1 MNKSPSHTKDV
12 TGFFLILTF
21 VFGVSVRVFPL
32 LRVDFPLVDGGMFYT
47 MIKDLLAANFSLP
60 AFTTYNQAQIP
71 FAYPPFAFY
80 IAGLLNS
87 VFNIPILIIIKWQ
100 PVITT
105 ILNIPLFYF
114 FSEKFLDSKPRAA
127 LATLIFTLTPNSYWW
142 NIVGGG
148 LTRSLGTFF
157 FTSTILCVHQTY
169 QRRTKAWVVAAII
182 SATGSVL
189 SHPAWALHA
198 IVASA
203 LLFWFF
209 GKDKQGIVLS
219 AVVVLGV
226 LVLASPWWVTVLQ
239 HHGLTPLINASQVTH
254 SRLLFWTVF
263 FALSFTGEYAPVIAV
278 IGMIGFFMH
287 FAKKDY
293 FPIIWVL
300 LCLFIDPRGGLPVSI
315 FPFSIMAVTVF
326 TDGIAPRLLSASAET
341 PSPELWMNALKIISG
356 KLFFGFFILL
366 FAYNAFQIS
375 NTISYQVLGAEEIK
389 AINWARENTGSRSR
403 FLIFDE
409 QGNPLLSPLTEWFP
423 ALAERRSIATIQGT
437 EWLTGNEYYN
447 KQYQVITDIHQC
459 LYQDMECLHKLQD
472 GLSDGYDY
480 IMLSGSGQKENRNQL
495 PLFVSLSESQNFTLV
510 YTSSNIFIFQRHNS
524 SFH

>member
-1 MNKSPSHTKDV
+1 MNKPSSHAKDV
-12 TGFFLILTF
+12 TIFFLILTF
-21 VFGVSVRVFPL
+21 VFGVTVRVFPVF
-32 LRVDFPLVDGGMFYT
+32 RNSFPLVDGGMFYT
-47 MIKDLLAANFSLP
+47 MIKDLQAGNFFLP
-60 AFTTYNQAQIP
+60 EVTTYNQAQIP
-71 FAYPPFAFY
+71 FAYPPLAFY
-80 IAGLLNS
+80 IAGLLNT
-87 VFNIPILIIIKWQ
+87 VFNISILNILKWL
-100 PVITT
+100 PVSIS

-114 FSEKFLDSKPRAA
+114 FSKKFLDSEPRAA
-127 LATLIFTLTPNSYWW
+127 LATIIFALTPNSYWW

-157 FTSTILCVHQTY
+157 FTATLLCVHQMY

-182 SATGSVL
+182 SAAGSVL

-198 IVASA
+198 IVASI

-219 AVVVLGV
+219 AIVALGV
-226 LVLASPWWVTVLQ
+226 LVLTSPWWMTVLQ
-239 HHGLTPLINASQVTH
+239 HHGLTALINASQVTH

-263 FALSFTGEYAPVIAV
+263 FALSFTGEYTPVIAV
-278 IGMIGFFMH
+278 FGIIGFFMY

-293 FPIIWVL
+293 FLIMWVL

-326 TDGIAPRLLSASAET
+326 TDGIAPRLLSANTGT
-341 PSPELWMNALKIISG
+341 PSPELWMDALKIISG

-366 FAYNAFQIS
+366 FVYNAFQVS
-375 NTISYQVLGAEEIK
+375 NTLSHQVLGAEEIK
-389 AINWARENTGSRSR
+389 AIEWVREKTNSNSR

-437 EWLTGNEYYN
+437 EWLAGKNHYN
-447 KQYQVITDIHQC
+447 NQYTVIMDIHQC
-459 LYQDMECLHKLQD
+459 LYREVECIYKLQD
-472 GLSDGYDY
+472 GLPDQYDY
-480 IMLSGSGQKENRNQL
+480 ILLSSNYQEGNNVRL
-495 PLFVSLSESQNFTLV
+495 PLFVSLDESPGFTLV
-510 YTSSNIFIFQRHNS
+510 YESSAIQIFQRDDYMSH
-524 SFH
+524 